1 MMSRRLYM
9 TTLWAW
15 LTLVSAFG
23 QTLRVT
29 EMPQQPISVA
39 LGQYSG
45 ITWIFGNR
53 YAVVDDKLP
62 GGGIVFFDIPI
73 RSDGKVRES
82 QVQMTVPDATLSA
95 SVAGL
100 DNEGVVFS
108 HGKLYVSAESDQSIR
123 EYDLDGRATG
133 VVFSIPAD
141 LGAKAIVKN
150 GGFEAFTWNAATGQF
165 WTTTELPLKADGK
178 ASRLHRLQRFD
189 ERYLANGR
197 WLYRM
202 DEPVLS
208 EKERGSVMAYVHG
221 ISAMTALD
229 DGRLIILEREVYVP
243 AGKPRDILARSFTKT
258 KLYVVNPS
266 GDPAEILPKQL
277 LCDFETRLVMTAAGI
292 DVALANYE
300 GMCLGPRLPDGRRCL
315 VLIAD
320 SQAGMATLAT
330 AIGRK
335 QLTREFLKVL
345 LLEGEGI

>member
-73 RSDGKVRES
+73 RNDGKISES
-82 QVQMTVPDATLSA
+82 QVRMTVPEATLTS

-123 EYDLDGRATG
+123 EYDLEGRATG
-133 VVFSIPAD
+133 TVFSIPAD
-141 LGAKAIVKN
+141 LGDKAIVKN

-165 WTTTELPLKADGK
+165 WTTT
-178 ASRLHRLQRFD
+178 
-189 ERYLANGR
+189 
-197 WLYRM
+197 
-202 DEPVLS
+202 
-208 EKERGSVMAYVHG
+208 
-221 ISAMTALD
+221 
-229 DGRLIILEREVYVP
+229 
-243 AGKPRDILARSFTKT
+243 
-258 KLYVVNPS
+258 
-266 GDPAEILPKQL
+266 
-277 LCDFETRLVMTAAGI
+277 DFR
-292 DVALANYE
+292 
-300 GMCLGPRLPDGRRCL
+300 
-315 VLIAD
+315 
-320 SQAGMATLAT
+320 
-330 AIGRK
+330 
-335 QLTREFLKVL
+335 
-345 LLEGEGI
+345 